1 MKNERTNETLK
12 KPLSQTRSV
21 IFTGLEPGVQYRVRA
36 YDDASSSTAAYEQ
49 SLFLNGIM
57 IVKPSPSGNVSSTI
71 LSTGKQCNISV
82 FQMLVCIHVGTK
94 LYSRSTDMLS
104 NSVSPSMSPV
114 VPTSTTGIVFQ
125 YTIH

>member
-1 MKNERTNETLK
+1 MVENERTNETLK
-12 KPLSQTRSV
+12 KLLSQNSSV
-21 IFTGLEPGVQYRVRA
+21 IFTGLEPGEHYRVQA
-36 YDDASSSTAAYEQ
+36 YYDVRSSIAAYEQ
-49 SLFLNGIM
+49 SLFLNGI
-57 IVKPSPSGNVSSTI
+57 IVKPTPSGNVSSTI

-82 FQMLVCIHVGTK
+82 FQMLACIHVGTR

-114 VPTSTTGIVFQ
+114 APQLTTGIVFQ